1 MAVDGAM
8 LSEKIDGKSE
18 LSAASVSPALGGVF
32 YCSAKLCEAKT
43 IFELVT

>member
-18 LSAASVSPALGGVF
+18 LSAASVSPG
-32 YCSAKLCEAKT
+32 
-43 IFELVT
+43 LVGYSNAQQNCVRQRRFLSW

>member
-1 MAVDGAM
+1 LGSEFGFMAVDGAM

-18 LSAASVSPALGGVF
+18 LSA
-32 YCSAKLCEAKT
+32 KT

>member
-8 LSEKIDGKSE
+8 LSEKIDGKSG
-18 LSAASVSPALGGVF
+18 LSAASVSPALGGIRLLSN
-32 YCSAKLCEAKT
+32 YCGEAKT

>member
-18 LSAASVSPALGGVF
+18 LSAASVSPGWWGILMLSKIV
-32 YCSAKLCEAKT
+32 
-43 IFELVT
+43 